1 MGWTIVPF
9 RHSVKLVPECLMST
23 VLKRTTAKLL
33 ASSPNYL
40 EVTSL
45 IALAV
50 VSRILFEPLFWSFSP
65 RMCVAVASVA
75 VVVLYACLGKG
86 QISTYLGWVAPRR
99 NVYWLY
105 AVLGRGTGAAAALL
119 LLRDTGL
126 SVGSAPGGELLYG
139 ASLGPIIEEIVFRGA
154 AFSVIYV
161 TACSSKLL
169 LRWRIGLAVVLTS
182 LLFVWCHTR
191 SIGIPWIVIFS
202 MGIAYAL
209 LRWRSNSTAAAALMH
224 ATYNGVIAIAM
235 LHAAKA

>member
-1 MGWTIVPF
+1 VPF

-23 VLKRTTAKLL
+23 VLKRTTAKL

-40 EVTSL
+40 ELTSL

-50 VSRILFEPLFWSFSP
+50 VTPILFKPLFWSFSP

-86 QISTYLGWVAPRR
+86 QIFTYLGWVAPRR
-99 NVYWLY
+99 NIYWLY
-105 AVLGRGTGAAAALL
+105 AVIGGAAGAAAALL
-119 LLRDTGL
+119 LLRGTGM

-139 ASLGPIIEEIVFRGA
+139 ASLGPIIEEITFRGA

-169 LRWRIGLAVVLTS
+169 LRWRIGLAVVVTS

-209 LRWRSNSTAAAALMH
+209 LRWRSNSTATTALMH
-224 ATYNGVIAIAM
+224 ATYNGVIAVAM
-235 LHAAKA
+235 IHAAAV

>member
-1 MGWTIVPF
+1 
-9 RHSVKLVPECLMST
+9 MST

-50 VSRILFEPLFWSFSP
+50 VSRILFEPRLWSFSP
-65 RMCVAVASVA
+65 PMCVAVASVA
-75 VVVLYACLGKG
+75 VIILYACLGKG
-86 QISTYLGWVAPRR
+86 QILTYLGWVAPRR
-99 NVYWLY
+99 NIYWLY
-105 AVLGRGTGAAAALL
+105 AVLGGGTGAAAALL
-119 LLRDTGL
+119 LLRGTGL
-126 SVGSAPGGELLYG
+126 SVGSVPGGELLYG

-154 AFSVIYV
+154 AFFSVIYV

-209 LRWRSNSTAAAALMH
+209 LRWRSNSIATAALMH
-224 ATYNGVIAIAM
+224 ATYNGVIAVAM
-235 LHAAKA
+235 IHAAAV